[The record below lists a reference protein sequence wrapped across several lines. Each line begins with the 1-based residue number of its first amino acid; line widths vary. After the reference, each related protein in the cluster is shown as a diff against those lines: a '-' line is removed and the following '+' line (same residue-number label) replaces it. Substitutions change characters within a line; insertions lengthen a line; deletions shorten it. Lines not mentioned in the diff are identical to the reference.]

1 MEFGSTTGEQEYAA
15 LVRAADDLVIG
26 LDFDGTLAP
35 IVDDPEQ
42 AHIHPDAADVLV
54 ELAEQVR
61 AVAVITGR
69 PARQALALGG
79 LEDVGNAIGEH
90 GRELFVLGQYGNE
103 RWTST
108 NRRVISPKP
117 PRGLASFTAGL
128 PRLLRRGEADEAW
141 VEEKGLAV
149 AVHTRRLEDPQAAYE
164 RLLPLLE
171 ESAKSHDLDVEP
183 GRNVIEVRAHGMHKG
198 AAVHRL
204 VEELGAKAVAFIGD
218 DLGDVEAFR
227 AVEELRGQGY
237 PGCSSAR
244 PPTRRTRW
252 PSSPTW
258 WSAARPACSTCCA
271 SWSPTSAP
279 PAPRRLLRRVPSS
292 RMVHGSTE
300 STTRWLGCQ
309 GSSASVRR
317 TTSTGLGLDRQHD
330 PVAVLQRPTEYDE
343 TGVDQ
348 LVHERGVLRPAGL
361 LLQRERGIVRRAGAV
376 QRDEEQPHPPTVA
389 AATDSLL
396 RSETGRPESRD
407 GCAHSETPT

>member
-1 MEFGSTTGEQEYAA
+1 MEFASSTGEQEYAA

-35 IVDDPEQ
+35 IVEDPEQ

-128 PRLLRRGEADEAW
+128 PRLLRRGDAEEAW

-149 AVHTRRLEDPQAAYE
+149 AVHTRRLADPKAAYE

-204 VEELGAKAVAFIGD
+204 VEEVGAKAVAFIGD

-237 PGCSSAR
+237 PGLLVCSASEEENALADLADVVVRGPSGVLDLLRELTADIRSAR
-244 PPTRRTRW
+244 
-252 PSSPTW
+252 
-258 WSAARPACSTCCA
+258 A
-271 SWSPTSAP
+271 
-279 PAPRRLLRRVPSS
+279 
-292 RMVHGSTE
+292 
-300 STTRWLGCQ
+300 
-309 GSSASVRR
+309 
-317 TTSTGLGLDRQHD
+317 
-330 PVAVLQRPTEYDE
+330 
-343 TGVDQ
+343 
-348 LVHERGVLRPAGL
+348 
-361 LLQRERGIVRRAGAV
+361 
-376 QRDEEQPHPPTVA
+376 
-389 AATDSLL
+389 
-396 RSETGRPESRD
+396 
-407 GCAHSETPT
+407 